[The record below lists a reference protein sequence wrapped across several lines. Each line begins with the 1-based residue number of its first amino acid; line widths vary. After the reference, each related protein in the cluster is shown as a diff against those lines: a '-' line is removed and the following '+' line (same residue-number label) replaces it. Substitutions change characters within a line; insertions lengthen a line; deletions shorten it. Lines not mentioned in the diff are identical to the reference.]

1 MDTTITNS
9 YVLVIYNDVNT
20 NGVSL
25 AYNYYLEAQNKNI
38 ISRNMREWSSH
49 MNMQ

>member
-20 NGVSL
+20 NGVCVFG
-25 AYNYYLEAQNKNI
+25 I
-38 ISRNMREWSSH
+38 
-49 MNMQ
+49 